1 MQIFLNYYC
10 KYNNLHQFS
19 FNMPQKGAEM
29 NGSERLLCASSMRK
43 GIKKQIDALDKVIE
57 AIQMYLPFATK

>member
-1 MQIFLNYYC
+1 MFHLVLYFDVQL
-10 KYNNLHQFS
+10 
-19 FNMPQKGAEM
+19 
-29 NGSERLLCASSMRK
+29 LLCASSMRK